1 MNLVVVFED
10 QATKHCQ
17 EGKPYPFA
25 SALQVQC
32 LCGNLI
38 HPIPG
43 AWCTQCGL
51 KVLEVRTDFAD
62 DKGNSVAGG
71 HRQKTGPSTLRC
83 I

>member
-1 MNLVVVFED
+1 VIFED

-25 SALQVQC
+25 SALKVRC

-51 KVLEVRTDFAD
+51 KVLEVRTDF
-62 DKGNSVAGG
+62 
-71 HRQKTGPSTLRC
+71 RRTLEAQTENWLLDPKMC
-83 I
+83 IGWSI